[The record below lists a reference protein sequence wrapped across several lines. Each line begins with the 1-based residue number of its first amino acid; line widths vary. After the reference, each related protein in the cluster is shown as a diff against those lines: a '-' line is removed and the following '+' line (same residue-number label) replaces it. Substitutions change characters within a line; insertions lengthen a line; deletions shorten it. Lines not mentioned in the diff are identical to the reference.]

1 MLEIRYVEERH
12 EHQGR
17 WTGAIERHPSPLT
30 IVWGDLDPI
39 AIWPMAER
47 VHDAR
52 PDATLVRL
60 RGIGH
65 YPMLESPDELA
76 AALDHALAA
85 TS

>member
-1 MLEIRYVEERH
+1 M
-12 EHQGR
+12 
-17 WTGAIERHPSPLT
+17 T

-39 AIWPMAER
+39 AVWLMAER
-47 VHDAR
+47 VHETR

-65 YPMLESPDELA
+65 YPMLESPDQLA
-76 AALDHALAA
+76 AALDHAPAA